1 MEMHMSD
8 YMKNR
13 EEILSSIAERL
24 GKSREDLIPWTDYD
38 PIMVD
43 ESAFRLAK
51 NSNWTGD

>member
-1 MEMHMSD
+1 MSE
-8 YMKNR
+8 YMRNR

-24 GKSREDLIPWTDYD
+24 GKPREDLIPWTDYD
-38 PIMVD
+38 PITVD